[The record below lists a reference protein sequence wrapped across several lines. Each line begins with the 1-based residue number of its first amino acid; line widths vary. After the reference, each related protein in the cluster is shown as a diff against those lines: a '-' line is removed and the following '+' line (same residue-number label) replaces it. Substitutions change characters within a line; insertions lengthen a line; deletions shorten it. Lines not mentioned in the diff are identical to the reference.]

1 MNSEDKLKYN
11 LANLI
16 KLFGSELRKSGG
28 SLKMYSESLKILSKS
43 TDNYLSSKFT
53 MNEILDKVSDELSK
67 SDELYEEAID
77 CKFMTTRSKR
87 TLKYLLLGVLRDCK
101 RIVESSESDIKDDSE
116 LGKIIYTKSG
126 VIKSLSEDE
135 FSDYIK
141 SSDCPVLPGMSV
153 VSDKT
158 GVFVTTIILNI
169 D

>member
-1 MNSEDKLKYN
+1 MNSEDKLKSN

-67 SDELYEEAID
+67 SDELYEESID

-101 RIVESSESDIKDDSE
+101 RIVESSESDAKDDSRIDK
-116 LGKIIYTKSG
+116 KIYSKFG
-126 VIKSLSEDE
+126 VESLSEDE
-135 FSDYIK
+135 FNDYIE
-141 SSDCPVLPGMSV
+141 SSDCPVLPGVSV
-153 VSDKT
+153 VSDKN
-158 GVFVTTIILNI
+158 GVFVTTLILDI